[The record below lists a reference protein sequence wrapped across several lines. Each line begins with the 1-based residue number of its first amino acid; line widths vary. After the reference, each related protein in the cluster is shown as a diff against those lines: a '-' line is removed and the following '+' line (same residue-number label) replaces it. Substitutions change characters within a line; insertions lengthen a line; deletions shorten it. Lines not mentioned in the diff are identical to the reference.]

1 LGNTLAAY
9 AERGNS
15 PVPPLSS
22 PQNSRLKII
31 AEPLKLA
38 ALFIFGALLAPTSIE
53 DISTRIDVFALL
65 TMLDASMAHASPDVL
80 GASWRHMQIAARAR
94 FTPSSPSLD
103 DPPVVV

>member
-1 LGNTLAAY
+1 MAGRCLRLLRCQALLGNTLAAY

-38 ALFIFGALLAPTSIE
+38 ALFIFGAPLAPTSIE
-53 DISTRIDVFALL
+53 DISTNIDVFALL
-65 TMLDASMAHASPDVL
+65 MMLASSFAHSSADVL
-80 GASWRHMQIAARAR
+80 GAS
-94 FTPSSPSLD
+94 
-103 DPPVVV
+103 

>member
-1 LGNTLAAY
+1 MAGRCLRLLRRQALLGNTLAAY

-38 ALFIFGALLAPTSIE
+38 GLFIFGALFALTSIE
-53 DISTRIDVFALL
+53 DISTSIDVFALL
-65 TMLDASMAHASPDVL
+65 IVLASSFAHSLADVL
-80 GASWRHMQIAARAR
+80 GAN
-94 FTPSSPSLD
+94 
-103 DPPVVV
+103 